1 MGNYIITQLI
11 LSKVE
16 INMTHERIVWFS
28 VTKLVSCPMTR
39 YRDIV
44 HVSLS
49 PWHGQ
54 SQSVAGPLKIPKK
67 RGNINRKEDSK
78 IKQNMEI
85 SSLKQRIIA
94 LENGGTIT
102 SEHETSFG
110 NFK

>member
-1 MGNYIITQLI
+1 MDKI
-11 LSKVE
+11 LLE
-16 INMTHERIVWFS
+16 IE
-28 VTKLVSCPMTR
+28 KLKTE
-39 YRDIV
+39 I
-44 HVSLS
+44 LE
-49 PWHGQ
+49 
-54 SQSVAGPLKIPKK
+54 LKNSELEQKTCM
-67 RGNINRKEDSK
+67 